1 MPTPLSSCIHVREI
15 ISEAEDVKPT
25 SSNYFMNRQLVETE
39 CQRKRYAE
47 AETLKGII
55 RMPDALLASNKQRLA
70 GYRVI
75 ESTQLA
81 Y

>member
-15 ISEAEDVKPT
+15 ISEAEEIKPT
-25 SSNYFMNRQLVETE
+25 SPNYYLNKQLVEAE
-39 CQRKRYAE
+39 CQRKRYGE

-55 RMPDALLASNKQRLA
+55 KMPDALLASNQRRLA

-75 ESTQLA
+75 ENSQLA